1 MISFP
6 LKNCGDVKM
15 GGFLS
20 LLLVGVAKDR
30 LILGF
35 LSLLLV
41 GVAKDRL
48 LLAVALFQGGC
59 YGTVMSSVNSILV
72 LTYSC
77 VSE

>member
-1 MISFP
+1 VISFP

-15 GGFLS
+15 G
-20 LLLVGVAKDR
+20 
-30 LILGF
+30 GF